1 MSLSTQRLK
10 RLVNYRERLE
20 RIEEG
25 RLAGEL
31 RRQAERQRALD
42 ETRALR
48 GDLFDA
54 GVPAAGPI
62 DVDTLGAT
70 TAFALR
76 LNRDEAARLGAL
88 AHSAQAVAEQRGVL
102 LGKRRDRK
110 AMEALLDRQREHE
123 RVERNRAERKRI
135 DELAGI
141 RWRPPGA

>member
-48 GDLFDA
+48 GDL
-54 GVPAAGPI
+54 
-62 DVDTLGAT
+62 GAT

-102 LGKRRDRK
+102 LAKRRDRK